1 MELRTED
8 YKRIMYWCYLA
19 FKEKRISNKD
29 KDTLKK
35 IKLFFISEDELD
47 KWYE

>member
-19 FKEKRISNKD
+19 FKDKTLSNKD
-29 KDTLKK
+29 KDTLTK
-35 IKLFFISEDELD
+35 IKLFSISEDELD
-47 KWYE
+47 KWHE